1 MRPPQMS
8 QREQPPDARSLNVR
22 LPEGNVLRFRTDFYI
37 GRDPGCEVCVEDAH
51 ASRRHA
57 QVSFARGQW
66 SIRDLQSSNG
76 LFVDGE
82 RVESAPIGEGI
93 SVRLGKDGPLLQ
105 MGPRLQAVAPP
116 EEVEEEP
123 DEDSMVDG
131 YAERYF
137 GADAEESDENV
148 GGRTQ
153 MIRRAYKKVQQK
165 QRRQQR
171 WVIAIVALLVIGVAG
186 YVVHLR
192 SELRKRQDEARKFFY
207 DMKAVDVIIAG
218 IQEELLRPGNAV
230 SPDKIRAL
238 EDQRRELERRYE
250 EVAARVYGR
259 PLSEKERLILRVTRT
274 FGECEIA
281 APSAYVREV
290 TRFIDQW
297 RSTKRFEQGIRRA
310 QQNGYPR
317 RIVTALMARQVP
329 VQFFYLA
336 LQESDFI
343 PTRSGPPTRFGIAK
357 GMWQFIPDTGRQYGL
372 QPGPYYREAR
382 IDPEDERLN
391 WEKATSAAASYIK
404 DIYATD
410 AQASGLL
417 VMASYNWGERRV
429 VERLKKLPMN
439 PRERNFWNLL
449 AHYRDDVPDQTYNYV
464 FSIVS
469 AAVIGENPR
478 LFGIPLDNPLA
489 FTAPSR

>member
-1 MRPPQMS
+1 MS
-8 QREQPPDARSLNVR
+8 QREAPSDAPALNVR
-22 LPEGNVLRFRTDFYI
+22 LPGGNVLRFHSDFHI
-37 GRDPGCEVCVEDAH
+37 GRDPGCEICIPDAH

-57 QVSFARGQW
+57 QVAFTRGQW
-66 SIRDLQSSNG
+66 WIRDLQSSNG
-76 LFVDGE
+76 LFVNDQ
-82 RVESAPIGEGI
+82 RVEAAPIGEGVA
-93 SVRLGKDGPLLQ
+93 VRLGADGPVLQ
-105 MGPRLQAVAPP
+105 IGPGFGSVIL
-116 EEVEEEP
+116 P
-123 DEDSMVDG
+123 DEAETQADEDRMVDG

-137 GADAEESDENV
+137 GSDSDETESL
-148 GGRTQ
+148 GGRTM
-153 MIRRAYKKVQQK
+153 MIRKAFQKVQKKQK
-165 QRRQQR
+165 RQQR
-171 WVIAIVALLVIGVAG
+171 WVIAIVTLLALGAAG
-186 YVVHLR
+186 YAVRLR
-192 SELRKRQDEARKFFY
+192 SERREWRDQATKLFY

-218 IQEELLRPGNAV
+218 IQEELMRPGNTV
-230 SPDKIRAL
+230 SPEKIRTL
-238 EDQRRELERRYE
+238 EDQRRELERRFD

-259 PLSEKERLILRVTRT
+259 PPSEKERLILRVTRQ

-297 RSTKRFEQGIRRA
+297 RSTPRFEQGIKRA

-317 RIVTALMARQVP
+317 KIVAALMARQVP

-357 GMWQFIPDTGRQYGL
+357 GMWQFIPGTGRDYGL

-382 IDPEDERLN
+382 IDPEDERLD
-391 WEKATSAAASYIK
+391 WEKATTAAARYIK
-404 DIYATD
+404 DIYSTD

-429 VERLKKLPMN
+429 VERLKKMPLN
-439 PRERNFWNLL
+439 PRERNFWTLL
-449 AHYRDDVPDQTYNYV
+449 AHYPDDVPDQTYNYV

-478 LFGIPLDNPLA
+478 LFGFQFDNPLA
-489 FTAPSR
+489 FATNSR

>member
-1 MRPPQMS
+1 MS
-8 QREQPPDARSLNVR
+8 QREHPSGASALGVR
-22 LPEGNVLRFRTDFYI
+22 LPEGNVLRFHTEFYI
-37 GRDPGCEVCVEDAH
+37 GRDAGCEVCVQDAH

-57 QVSFARGQW
+57 HVAFARGKW
-66 SIRDLQSSNG
+66 WIRDLQSSNG

-82 RVESAPIGEGI
+82 RVETAPIGEGI
-93 SVRLGKDGPLLQ
+93 SVQLGQDGPVLQ
-105 MGPRLQAVAPP
+105 IGPRVDNRQRSHEP
-116 EEVEEEP
+116 EAEP
-123 DEDSMVDG
+123 DEDSMVEG
-131 YAERYF
+131 YADRYLRSD
-137 GADAEESDENV
+137 ADESDENV
-148 GGRTQ
+148 GGRTL
-153 MIRRAYKKVQQK
+153 MIRKAFKKVHEQQK
-165 QRRQQR
+165 RQQR
-171 WVIAIVALLVIGVAG
+171 WVIAIVALLGIGAAG
-186 YVVHLR
+186 YAVHLR
-192 SELRKRQDEARKFFY
+192 SELRKRQEEARKFFY

-238 EDQRRELERRYE
+238 QDQRHELERRYD

-259 PLSEKERLILRVTRT
+259 RPSEKERIILRITRV

-281 APSAYVREV
+281 APPAYIREV
-290 TRFIDQW
+290 TRFIDYW
-297 RSTKRFEQGIRRA
+297 RSTRRFEQGIRRA

-357 GMWQFIPDTGRQYGL
+357 GMWQFIPDTGRQYDL
-372 QPGPYYREAR
+372 KPGPYYREAR

-391 WEKATSAAASYIK
+391 WEKATVAAARYIK

-439 PRERNFWNLL
+439 PRERNFWNML
-449 AHYRDDVPDQTYNYV
+449 AHYRSDVPDETYNYV
-464 FSIVS
+464 FYIVS

-478 LFGIPLDNPLA
+478 LFGFDFDNPLA
-489 FTAPSR
+489 FATGSH